1 MHSPLY
7 KKDNLNGNCIY
18 VTRNQTKLK
27 YNPATKRF
35 YMYDEPHNN
44 CDSASEWS
52 AHLLHTNPDFDI
64 MTVYADIQTNDDF
77 DKRSPLAFRDCPD
90 MNERKESC
98 VLYAYSTQ
106 FYKMELIFKLSVSD
120 IELNSV
126 TSIVSKEHII
136 IEDAFDLKVEM
147 TLPFIPSTEQINGY
161 ADAIK
166 QQKEFSGKL
175 IEKVHFAGYSYVMPI
190 TEPDKG
196 ADEKCPKN

>member
-35 YMYDEPHNN
+35 YMYDEPHSN

-64 MTVYADIQTNDDF
+64 MTVYADTQTNDDF
-77 DKRSPLAFRDCPD
+77 GKRSPLAFRDCPD
-90 MNERKESC
+90 INERKESC

-120 IELNSV
+120 ITLNNVTELLSRD
-126 TSIVSKEHII
+126 HII
-136 IEDAFDLKVEM
+136 IPDA
-147 TLPFIPSTEQINGY
+147 PFVPSEAQIEEY
-161 ADAIK
+161 AETIK
-166 QQKEFSGKL
+166 AQKEIGGKL
-175 IEKVHFAGYSYVMPI
+175 IEQVRFDGYSYVIPV

>member
-1 MHSPLY
+1 MYSPLY
-7 KKDNLNGNCIY
+7 KKDSLNKNCIY

-35 YMYDEPHNN
+35 YMYDEPHSN

-64 MTVYADIQTNDDF
+64 MSVYADIQTNDNS

-90 MNERKESC
+90 MDERKESC

-120 IELNSV
+120 ITLNNVTELLSRD
-126 TSIVSKEHII
+126 HII
-136 IEDAFDLKVEM
+136 IPDAFDIKVEM
-147 TLPFIPSTEQINGY
+147 TLPFVPSEAQIEEY
-161 ADAIK
+161 AETIK
-166 QQKEFSGKL
+166 AQKEIGGKL
-175 IEKVHFAGYSYVMPI
+175 IEQVRFDGYSYVIPI
-190 TEPDKG
+190 TETNKG
-196 ADEKCPKN
+196 DDNK

>member
-35 YMYDEPHNN
+35 YMYDEPHGN
-44 CDSASEWS
+44 CDSSSEWS

-64 MTVYADIQTNDDF
+64 MTVYADMQTNNDF

-90 MNERKESC
+90 MDERKESC

-126 TSIVSKEHII
+126 TSIVSKEHIV

-147 TLPFIPSTEQINGY
+147 TLPFVPSTEQINEY

-166 QQKEFSGKL
+166 QQKKIGGKL
-175 IEKVHFAGYSYVMPI
+175 IEKVRFAGYSYVTPI

-196 ADEKCPKN
+196 DDNK

>member
-35 YMYDEPHNN
+35 YMYDEPHSN
-44 CDSASEWS
+44 CDSVSEWS

-64 MTVYADIQTNDDF
+64 MTVYADTKTNDDF

-120 IELNSV
+120 ITLNNMTKLLSQDR
-126 TSIVSKEHII
+126 II
-136 IEDAFDLKVEM
+136 IPDAFDIKVEM
-147 TLPFIPSTEQINGY
+147 TLPFVPSEAQIEEY
-161 ADAIK
+161 AETIK
-166 QQKEFSGKL
+166 QQKEIGGKL
-175 IEKVHFAGYSYVMPI
+175 IEQVRFDGYSYVVPI
-190 TEPDKG
+190 TTEHEKG
-196 ADEKCPKN
+196 NNNK